1 MRWFEG
7 IWAML
12 KMKLDD
18 NGENLE
24 ENVLSLRPWH
34 QGFFNKMFTIIYTF
48 SGRGFDLANFSKHAS
63 FT

>member
-1 MRWFEG
+1 
-7 IWAML
+7 
-12 KMKLDD
+12 MKLDD

-24 ENVLSLRPWH
+24 ENVLSYIPDDK
-34 QGFFNKMFTIIYTF
+34 GFYKMFTIIYTF

>member
-1 MRWFEG
+1 
-7 IWAML
+7 ML

-24 ENVLSLRPWH
+24 EMFFRYIPNR
-34 QGFFNKMFTIIYTF
+34 GFNKMFTIIYTF